1 MKKVKQAIKLNDKTP
16 VYKRYKD
23 PVIPPKIDYN
33 RQSKKQIFDIS
44 SSPKDTKEKKKTK

>member
-1 MKKVKQAIKLNDKTP
+1 MKKVKQASQLNDKIP

-33 RQSKKQIFDIS
+33 RQSKKQIFNV
-44 SSPKDTKEKKKTK
+44 SPEKKVSKENKK